1 MLSSGSTG
9 WDFWEDSR
17 GWKWQTRCRGDEVVT
32 WEWRHFIR
40 KGRASM
46 PIQGVDWMDDSSGTY
61 AIPAEACRK
70 GTTPWG
76 QRKKWSNK
84 RSEAGKL
91 TGDWWPPGHMRTDA
105 RVPRKC
111 WQQLNWVWLQ
121 NPWGSGICGPWYLFN
136 VVRIRMGLQKQEHR
150 CMSAEEPADKI
161 STPLSPTAGVCNPV
175 PIWGL
180 VSVRK
185 R

>member
-1 MLSSGSTG
+1 MRFLKRRQRGLEVTDEMSRRWSG
-9 WDFWEDSR
+9 DPRVEAFWKE
-17 GWKWQTRCRGDEVVT
+17 
-32 WEWRHFIR
+32 R
-40 KGRASM
+40 KGLRA
-46 PIQGVDWMDDSSGTY
+46 GSGCRLNGWFFWNLCNTSKETY
-61 AIPAEACRK
+61 RK

-84 RSEAGKL
+84 RSEARKL
-91 TGDWWPPGHMRTDA
+91 TGDWWPPEHTRRDA
-105 RVPRKC
+105 RMPRKC
-111 WQQLNWVWLQ
+111 WQQLNWVRLQ
-121 NPWGSGICGPWYLFN
+121 NPRGSGIRGPWYLFN
-136 VVRIRMGLQKQEHR
+136 VVRIRMGLQKQEHW
-150 CMSAEEPADKI
+150 CMSVEEPAGKI